1 MLESQKLQL
10 RRSEIS
16 ERLAEL
22 TELRAK
28 PDGLTEEQAAEQVKL
43 TAEFRETEAGYRK
56 AVAEEAQEETE
67 QLRGSHEVESE
78 RREIRTLLERSA
90 LMRYVASA
98 RSRTPVD
105 GAERDLNAAL
115 GLEDPAP
122 GDFPLRLLAPD
133 PEPPA
138 APDRNVQLRAD
149 TATNLGAVAAAVTP
163 RPWLQRLFL
172 DDTYMGFLGPC
183 FAMDSQSSGEALYT
197 RITGGTTAGV
207 PARGNQHDAGAL
219 SLSTATVSPQVIS
232 VAYRLDIRDRARF
245 GSQLDA
251 ALRADMREV
260 LREKVGDV
268 CLSGTSLLQGLLD
281 TGKVTTATAITVDA
295 ATKKFT
301 YTQLLAEMAKLLN
314 GKEARRP
321 ADLKLLWG
329 RPATTNLLSTLAVA
343 ETGLTQLAGLTAQGY
358 MSMTTD
364 RISNVLAASAN
375 LGFAARAGAG
385 AGAFRSVIWDRGQL
399 IVDPYTDAGKGQER
413 LTLNLQLGNVFVRP
427 SAFAL
432 LKAAA

>member
-28 PDGLTEEQAAEQVKL
+28 PEGLNEEQAAEQVKL
-43 TAEFRETEAGYRK
+43 TSDFRETESAYRK
-56 AVAEEAQEETE
+56 AVAEEAEEETE
-67 QLRGSHEVESE
+67 QLRGSREVESE

-105 GAERDLNAAL
+105 GAERELNAAL
-115 GLEDPAP
+115 GLADPAP

-133 PEPPA
+133 PTA
-138 APDRNVQLRAD
+138 APDSNVQLRAD
-149 TATNLGAVAAAVTP
+149 TATNLGAVATSVTP

-183 FAMDSQSSGEALYT
+183 FSMDSQASGEALYT

-207 PARGNQHDAGAL
+207 PARGNRHDAGAMTL
-219 SLSTATVSPQVIS
+219 ATATVSPQVIS

-281 TGKVTTATAITVDA
+281 TAKVTTATAITVDA
-295 ATKKFT
+295 GTKVFS
-301 YTQLLAEMAKLLN
+301 YTNLLAELAKLMN
-314 GKEARRP
+314 GKEAVRP

-343 ETGLTQLAGLTAQGY
+343 ETGLTQMAGLTAQGY
-358 MSMTTD
+358 MSLTTD

-399 IVDPYTDAGKGQER
+399 IVDPYTDAGKGEER
-413 LTLNLQLGNVFVRP
+413 ISLLMQMGNVFVRP
-427 SAFAL
+427 SAFVM

>member
-28 PDGLTEEQAAEQVKL
+28 PEGLNEEQAAEQVKL
-43 TAEFRETEAGYRK
+43 TSDFRETESAYRK
-56 AVAEEAQEETE
+56 AVAEEAEEETE
-67 QLRGSHEVESE
+67 QLRGSREVESE

-105 GAERDLNAAL
+105 GAERELNAAL
-115 GLEDPAP
+115 GLADPAP

-133 PEPPA
+133 PTA
-138 APDRNVQLRAD
+138 APDSNVQLRAD
-149 TATNLGAVAAAVTP
+149 TATNLGAVATSVTP

-183 FAMDSQSSGEALYT
+183 FSMDSQASGEALYT

-207 PARGNQHDAGAL
+207 PARGNQHDAGAMTL
-219 SLSTATVSPQVIS
+219 ATATVSPQVIS

-281 TGKVTTATAITVDA
+281 TAKVTTATAITVDA
-295 ATKKFT
+295 GTKVFS
-301 YTQLLAEMAKLLN
+301 YTNLLAELAKLMN
-314 GKEARRP
+314 GKEAVRP

-343 ETGLTQLAGLTAQGY
+343 ETGLTQMAGLTAQGY
-358 MSMTTD
+358 MSLTTD

-399 IVDPYTDAGKGQER
+399 IVDPYTDAGKGEER
-413 LTLNLQLGNVFVRP
+413 ISLLMQMGNVFVRP
-427 SAFAL
+427 SAFVM